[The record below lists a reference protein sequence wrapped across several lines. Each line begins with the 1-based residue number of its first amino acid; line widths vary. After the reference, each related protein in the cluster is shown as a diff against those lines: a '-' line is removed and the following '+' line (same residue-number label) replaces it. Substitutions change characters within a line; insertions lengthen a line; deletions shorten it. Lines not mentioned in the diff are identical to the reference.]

1 MLATNGVE
9 QIHPIF
15 NTFGWL
21 VIYTGSYGYA
31 FANIVRD
38 LILSIYIV
46 HGLRGKVPLP
56 TSFLVPKLWWK
67 TRGVV
72 IVYSTIGDLGHR
84 SLVRSDI

>member
-46 HGLRGKVPLP
+46 RGLRGKVPLP
-56 TSFLVPKLWWK
+56 TSFPVPQ
-67 TRGVV
+67 VV
-72 IVYSTIGDLGHR
+72 VENQGRRNRIQYDRR
-84 SLVRSDI
+84 SRA

>member
-15 NTFGWL
+15 NNFGWL

-56 TSFLVPKLWWK
+56 TSFLVPQ
-67 TRGVV
+67 VV
-72 IVYSTIGDLGHR
+72 VENQGRRNRIQYDRR
-84 SLVRSDI
+84 SRA